1 MFKPEEF
8 GKPISQELSET
19 LREYTSKD
27 DRSDVSTKTGISLSS
42 IRDVMYRNNS
52 LTESNSRAIVMLSA
66 IAKDNCKQVIDDAN
80 IAIKI
85 L

>member
-1 MFKPEEF
+1 MFTADDY

-27 DRSDVSTKTGISLSS
+27 DRSDVSTQTGVSLSS

-52 LTESNSRAIVMLSA
+52 LTESNSRAIIMLSA
-66 IAKDNCKQVIDDAN
+66 IAKENCKQAIDDAN
-80 IAIKI
+80 TAIKI